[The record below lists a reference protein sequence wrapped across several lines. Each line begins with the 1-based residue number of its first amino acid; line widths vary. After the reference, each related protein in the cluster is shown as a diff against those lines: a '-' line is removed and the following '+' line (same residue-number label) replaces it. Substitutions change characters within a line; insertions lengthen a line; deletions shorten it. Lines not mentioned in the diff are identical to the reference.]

1 MRIKGKLRDFKA
13 IYYSL
18 VALFL
23 VASCTVPV
31 STSRHTTFSETSSP
45 AVQTHSER
53 ANLPPLEGDKKR
65 LYVSH
70 PIQDSL
76 TVALPPFS
84 LKGEVQD
91 DVSFS
96 PPLTLPIS
104 RSNIQEGTGE
114 IHLSGGTES
123 WNADQLVTASFSLYP
138 QSDGTIDMRLN
149 AGKSSGPMTYYISA
163 SGSTSGNSQL
173 TEGDVLIADLDTGSS
188 QYSISH
194 DNTGNAGTYKFES
207 GQIQAHLSGGQLT
220 VSISGMTSS
229 QLTKFDCY
237 SWGTGSACYDVS
249 NTSKKLLGGQISFVV
264 PINTQSLAL
273 ALKAS
278 QDVIG
283 NLTSDT
289 DGNLLTHSVISIDPF
304 DSQKP
309 WTLRVKK
316 EGTEGTAT
324 GSTCWESYTSSGTG
338 KSDNALTLDAAKLGN
353 GIYTAEAY
361 YTDYPDEKATVTVEI
376 KNNVELKVIG
386 NSTFMP
392 PDEEVTLQASYPA
405 CSEGHVVLEGAIQKV
420 FEDVD
425 SESARCNLS
434 VLETGNITAP
444 QTLNFT
450 WNGVCEENYGRDLW
464 TADLW
469 LDGSIEDTKTL
480 ELLGDLPS
488 CEDTPLMPEDLNE
501 MLSLINQLSLFPNTG
516 FGIQSVDVASGDA
529 LKTFVHQKSKMQK
542 AYTKLAELGYP
553 VAQIQETST
562 QDALPATSSFPK
574 AKPIE
579 RQLNAYFEAKAQRNI
594 AKTQYKTFLNGL
606 ETEIVALKTYS
617 QSSFGIPF
625 EDYSGEQRTPSIL
638 FYKDLVDDAVADTQ
652 LFLSEKTVP
661 DLLLSMQTYTNL
673 LSIFYEL
680 SHKYLDGEVSA
691 LEGVDAYDYEKL
703 NPEKLNTPHQ
713 LIKYIQRTLKNLNE
727 KINSRHQTLN
737 EELSQLFV
745 EAEELSDTLDQLEAE
760 AEAIDQSDAELLEE
774 WKALLNEIAQEES
787 NGDFSVQ
794 SIENPT
800 PDAGLP
806 NGYYG
811 RGNIPG
817 STTNYARNYY
827 SKSGRPVRPEKIQR
841 VQLNKSRSIDMVSF
855 RQGVLINQRANLSR
869 VNTQISRYEK
879 GIKQAKKTGNIQLQ
893 QRLELAKQRAER
905 QRAKFKDNIQ
915 RNTKLLKKAKA
926 AAKKAQKQNLTLENT
941 QSCSDLSALTNG
953 EIKILNRNGID
964 PHYYKPNARYDL
976 YKDRKGNVFFVRKGN
991 PRGSE
996 PQPLHINIKELK

>member
-1 MRIKGKLRDFKA
+1 M
-13 IYYSL
+13 
-18 VALFL
+18 
-23 VASCTVPV
+23 
-31 STSRHTTFSETSSP
+31 
-45 AVQTHSER
+45 
-53 ANLPPLEGDKKR
+53 
-65 LYVSH
+65 
-70 PIQDSL
+70 
-76 TVALPPFS
+76 PPFS

-104 RSNIQEGTGE
+104 RSNIHEGTGE

-123 WNADQLVTASFSLYP
+123 WNADQLVTAFFSLHP
-138 QSDGTIDMRLN
+138 QSDGTIDMHLN

-289 DGNLLTHSVISIDPF
+289 EGNLLTHSVISIDPF

-324 GSTCWESYTSSGTG
+324 GATCWESYTSSGTG

-361 YTDYPDEKATVTVEI
+361 YTDYPDEKATVIVEI

-405 CSEGHVVLEGAIQKV
+405 CSEGHVVLEGAIQNV

-425 SESARCNLS
+425 LESTRCDLS
-434 VLETGNITAP
+434 VLETGSITAP

-501 MLSLINQLSLFPNTG
+501 MLSLINQLSLFTNTG

-562 QDALPATSSFPK
+562 QDALPAASSFPK

-594 AKTQYKTFLNGL
+594 AKAQYKTFLNGL

-652 LFLSEKTVP
+652 LFLSKKTVP

-673 LSIFYEL
+673 LSVFYEL

-691 LEGVDAYDYEKL
+691 LEGVNAYEYEKL

-713 LIKYIQRTLKNLNE
+713 LIKYVQRTLKNLNE

-737 EELSQLFV
+737 EKLSQLFT
-745 EAEELSDTLDQLEAE
+745 EAEELSNTLDQLEAE
-760 AEAIDQSDAELLEE
+760 AEAMEQSDAELLEE
-774 WKALLNEIAQEES
+774 WEALLNETAQDES

-817 STTNYARNYY
+817 STTNYARYYY
-827 SKSGRPVRPEKIQR
+827 SKSSK
-841 VQLNKSRSIDMVSF
+841 LSF
-855 RQGVLINQRANLSR
+855 RASQVNANLARARQSVR
-869 VNTQISRYEK
+869 YHKNALSEQQTQLSQVK
-879 GIKQAKKTGNIQLQ
+879 QQIKSYIKDFQKARQSGDVSAQQAILSNKT
-893 QRLELAKQRAER
+893 KAES
-905 QRAKFKDNIQ
+905 
-915 RNTKLLKKAKA
+915 LKKRLALSIK
-926 AAKKAQKQNLTLENT
+926 KHRSELTKAQKQEKEALRNKKNLDSSSSSCTPLIREGGSGTTPGGISYNYDDKIGKVDRGWTKESLESILDSPKQKIPTRDKRFNK
-941 QSCSDLSALTNG
+941 QDVKVDNG
-953 EIKILNRNGID
+953 PATVYFDSNSQYVVINDQTGNIVQISNR
-964 PHYYKPNARYDL
+964 YKTGWAPTFE
-976 YKDRKGNVFFVRKGN
+976 V
-991 PRGSE
+991 
-996 PQPLHINIKELK
+996 PQ